1 MQKMLK
7 RFLALIMVCVC
18 TAGFALPACAQATLD
33 DILKRVEALE
43 KENAS
48 LKAEVTALKNE
59 QASQA
64 TKVAAIQTA
73 PVQVASAPAVPAPAT
88 GNFLKTKF
96 DMELYGFFKADMVYS
111 DSEGNASSTAGTSG
125 NGSIAAYN
133 APYNAL
139 KKHQGDF
146 NASGQSTRLG
156 INVKPID
163 LDNGG
168 QVSGKF
174 EMDFAANIGPTYQPR
189 LRLAYVQADYEK
201 WAVTAGQAWDFFA
214 PINSN
219 TLNDGNVWRAGNIGH
234 RHGQVYLTNKWGDL
248 LGGKVNTKLGIID
261 SDDPY
266 QENSNI
272 PVFGAFAGYDTK
284 IAGMPSSFNVG
295 GIWGQN
301 SADLLGTAEG
311 GKSNDIY
318 AVVIGSTVKMTDWLS
333 LKAKGYSGAKLDDF
347 YAGSSTGVS
356 NVGTPSLSKGLREI
370 GGFTE
375 LCYLP
380 MKKLETNFG
389 LGVDEL
395 LTAKENVVATAG
407 TVWGSNKTYY
417 TNMKYSLSKDLLVGV
432 EYQHFDTHWVNGADS
447 SDNRV
452 QSSMILKF

>member
-1 MQKMLK
+1 
-7 RFLALIMVCVC
+7 
-18 TAGFALPACAQATLD
+18 
-33 DILKRVEALE
+33 
-43 KENAS
+43 
-48 LKAEVTALKNE
+48 
-59 QASQA
+59 
-64 TKVAAIQTA
+64 
-73 PVQVASAPAVPAPAT
+73 
-88 GNFLKTKF
+88 
-96 DMELYGFFKADMVYS
+96 MELYGFFKADMVYS
-111 DSEGNASSTAGTSG
+111 DSEASTSASG
-125 NGSIAAYN
+125 NSTIAAYN
-133 APYNAL
+133 APYNPN

-146 NASGQSTRLG
+146 NMSGQSTRLG

-174 EMDFAANIGPTYQPR
+174 EMDFSANVGPTYQPR
-189 LRLAYVQADYEK
+189 LRLAYVQADYDK

-219 TLNDGNVWRAGNIGH
+219 TLDDANVWRAGNMGF
-234 RHGQVYLTNKWGDL
+234 RHGQVYLTNKWGDV
-248 LGGKVNTKLGIID
+248 LGGKLNTKLGVID

-266 QENSNI
+266 QENSGV
-272 PVFGAFAGYDTK
+272 PVVGAFAGYDTK
-284 IAGMPSSFNVG
+284 IAGMATSLNLG

-301 SADLLGTAEG
+301 STDLAWSSTTPGLEG

-318 AVVIGSTVKMTDWLS
+318 AVVLGSTVKMTDWLS
-333 LKAKGYSGAKLDDF
+333 LKAKGFTGAKLDDF

-356 NVGTPSLSKGLREI
+356 NAATPSLSKGLRVM

-380 MKKLETNFG
+380 TKKLETNFG

-407 TVWGSNKTYY
+407 TVWSSNKTYY
-417 TNMKYSLSKDLLVGV
+417 TNMKYSLSKDLLLGL

-452 QSSMILKF
+452 QSSLILKF